1 MRRRAQSGQDKSAG
15 PGETATAS
23 GCFVVE
29 QAATRGGEHQSLTES
44 ASPAATHHPDGL
56 PQPQRNW
63 AAVTIWF
70 AIAMTVL
77 DGAIAN
83 VALPTIANDLN
94 APPADSIWIVN
105 AYQLAIVISLLPL
118 ASFGEIVGYR
128 RIYQAGLLVFTAAS
142 LACALSHSLTM
153 LTIAR
158 TLQGF
163 GAAGVMSVNGA
174 LVRFTYPT
182 RLLGRGVGLNALVVA
197 TAAAV
202 GPTVAAGTLAVA
214 HWQWLFLVNVP
225 IGLATFAIAA
235 RSLPPSPLIER
246 RFDIVSGLLNAVTF
260 GLLVSGVDA
269 VTRTTAKISGALTV
283 AASVVTGLLL
293 VRRELRQ
300 ARPLVPIDLLRNRVF
315 ALSCMAS
322 VAAFSAQMAT
332 FVALPFYFQGVLQRT
347 EVQTGLL
354 MTPWPLAVAVAA
366 PLAGT
371 LADRWSAAVLG
382 GAGMVTLAVGLA
394 LMATLSSH
402 ASDLQI
408 AWRMAVCGFGFGF
421 FQSPNNRLMLS
432 TAPRERAGAAGGMLA
447 TARLTGQTAGAVL
460 TAIMLQV
467 AGLRAGP
474 LTLAIATGL
483 ALAAAGASLLRGA
496 NLRPGSAA
504 PDAHA
509 PAN

>member
-1 MRRRAQSGQDKSAG
+1 MTDPAPS
-15 PGETATAS
+15 PAS
-23 GCFVVE
+23 P
-29 QAATRGGEHQSLTES
+29 S
-44 ASPAATHHPDGL
+44 ASHPDGL

-63 AAVTIWF
+63 AAATIWL

-83 VALPTIANDLN
+83 VALPSIAHDLN

-118 ASFGEIVGYR
+118 ASLGEIVGYR
-128 RIYQAGLLVFTAAS
+128 RIYQAGLAVFTVAS
-142 LACALSHSLTM
+142 LACALSHSLVA
-153 LTIAR
+153 LTAAR
-158 TLQGF
+158 TLQGL

-174 LVRFTYPT
+174 LVRFTYPN

-202 GPTVAAGTLAVA
+202 GPTVAAGILAVA

-225 IGLATFAIAA
+225 IGLTTFLIAA
-235 RSLPPSPLIER
+235 RSLPASPRIER
-246 RFDIVSGLLNAVTF
+246 RFDLVSGLLNAVTF
-260 GLLVSGVDA
+260 GLVVSGVDA
-269 VTRTTAKISGALTV
+269 LTRTTAKISGAITLAAGALTGV
-283 AASVVTGLLL
+283 LL

-315 ALSCMAS
+315 ALSCAAS

-332 FVALPFYFQGVLQRT
+332 FVALPFYFQAVLGRT

-366 PLAGT
+366 PLAGM
-371 LADRWSAAVLG
+371 LADRWSAAILG
-382 GAGMVTLAVGLA
+382 GAGMAILAAGLA
-394 LMATLSSH
+394 LMASLSPH

-408 AWRMAVCGFGFGF
+408 AWRMALCGFGFGF
-421 FQSPNNRLMLS
+421 FQAPNNRLMLS

-460 TAIMLQV
+460 TAILLQLLDR
-467 AGLRAGP
+467 GAGP
-474 LTLAIATGL
+474 AALAISAGL
-483 ALAAAGASLLRGA
+483 ALAAAGASLLRNTQA
-496 NLRPGSAA
+496 KAA
-504 PDAHA
+504 ADGA
-509 PAN
+509 PA